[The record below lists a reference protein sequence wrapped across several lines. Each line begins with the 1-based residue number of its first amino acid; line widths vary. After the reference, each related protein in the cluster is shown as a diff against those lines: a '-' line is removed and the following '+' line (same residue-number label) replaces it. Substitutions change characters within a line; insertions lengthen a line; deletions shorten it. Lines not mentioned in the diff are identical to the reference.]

1 MSYSFL
7 QDKNAALKAA
17 GAIVP
22 DSFEGFEGII
32 KTTYD
37 QLVEEGQIQPQP
49 ESEVRAVPQDL
60 EAAKKA
66 GKVCNFLCGTSNM
79 YPQGRRL
86 YTCPRTWKPE
96 GFAVTLH
103 VKSSCSQTHSFA
115 AMTNA
120 MRLTADLH
128 MMTRG

>member
-1 MSYSFL
+1 MQRISTRSRIIANTPASACCEAVKQTWCLLSL

-22 DSFEGFEGII
+22 ESFEGFEGII

-66 GKVCNFLCGTSNM
+66 GKV
-79 YPQGRRL
+79 R
-86 YTCPRTWKPE
+86 KE
-96 GFAVTLH
+96 K
-103 VKSSCSQTHSFA
+103 KSLRFSAIITGAS
-115 AMTNA
+115 
-120 MRLTADLH
+120 
-128 MMTRG
+128 